1 MITNKIADRLI
12 YLCDVVQEK
21 VAAIDKST
29 LAQKPAPEKWSR
41 QEILGH
47 LIDSAANNHQRF
59 IRVQFEDTPTIFYDQ
74 DNWVRFNYYNVLEI
88 TALVNLWVAYNRHLA
103 EVIKKISENNLSRE
117 CRMRDGKLVT
127 LKWLVTDYVQHMEH
141 HLQQILGEKIS

>member
-1 MITNKIADRLI
+1 MITNKIADRLV
-12 YLCDVVQEK
+12 YLCDVVPEK
-21 VAAIDKST
+21 LATLDKAALT
-29 LAQKPAPEKWSR
+29 QKPAPQKWSR

-74 DNWVRFNYYNVLEI
+74 DNWVEYNYYNDLQI

-103 EVIKKISENNLSRE
+103 EVIKKILENNLKV
-117 CRMRDGKLVT
+117 CRC
-127 LKWLVTDYVQHMEH
+127 
-141 HLQQILGEKIS
+141 IS